1 MTPFYLLSD
10 GALSADE
17 AGSDAPASEMQV
29 VADPDDPRYGV
40 SLADGKVG
48 EALGPKGYYGL
59 LFQFLASCD
68 GSRLSWI

>member
-1 MTPFYLLSD
+1 MFVHRLDSLF
-10 GALSADE
+10 SA
-17 AGSDAPASEMQV
+17 Q